1 MSKENRSQW
10 KELSIAKVGMNL
22 ATKSGLLDYNKKL
35 KKQRKTN
42 KQKLSTGVHAG
53 KNK

>member
-1 MSKENRSQW
+1 MMSKENRSQW

-22 ATKSGLLDYNKKL
+22 ATKSGLLDNKTKF
-35 KKQRKTN
+35 KKKNKT
-42 KQKLSTGVHAG
+42 KLSIGVHVG